1 VEAEK
6 DNLFMTS
13 RGLGM
18 FVAGC
23 EGAIEHFATTGLVD
37 REKVGIIGFS
47 ATGLSVEYLLTH
59 SEGSITAALVADNM
73 DGGYFQYTLVDSGL
87 RAFFEAEIG
96 AAPFGKGL
104 EVWMRETPGFNADRV
119 RAPLRMEIDS
129 GPIDEVLLQW
139 EMFSNLRYLRK
150 PVELF
155 VIPNIE
161 HGAHILQNPA
171 QRMASQGGSVDW
183 FCFWLKG
190 EEDPDPSKAGQYV
203 RWRELKTLQ
212 TQNAIAAPGPR

>member
-1 VEAEK
+1 
-6 DNLFMTS
+6 M
-13 RGLGM
+13 R
-18 FVAGC
+18 
-23 EGAIEHFATTGLVD
+23 
-37 REKVGIIGFS
+37 R
-47 ATGLSVEYLLTH
+47 
-59 SEGSITAALVADNM
+59 
-73 DGGYFQYTLVDSGL
+73 L
-87 RAFFEAEIG
+87 RVFEAEIG

-119 RAPLRMEIDS
+119 RTPLRMEIDS

-139 EMFSNLRYLRK
+139 EMFTNLRYLRK

-190 EEDPDPSKAGQYV
+190 EEDPDLSKAGQYV
-203 RWRELKTLQ
+203 RWRELKRLQ
-212 TQNAIAAPGPR
+212 SQNAISAPGPR